1 MKAVIISEDTTAI
14 ERFSIVLKNAGYE
27 IIVYHWLMKALDN
40 FEEISPHLILIST
53 RDYPRHWKTFAE
65 YIKSGNIKNEPQV
78 ILFTDTNFSEDELK
92 KAECLGIR
100 GTFSSYD
107 VEGLDNLRAILNKK
121 NDIYAGLDNQ
131 PSAEEYNLDDGVKDT
146 APQTNKA
153 PLEQLSAESH
163 DAEDVPSVAT
173 ILEEN
178 TQTTESPVS
187 IETSSADDPYLEAE
201 AEQEAIQKQ
210 NIAAMQEASEQVQQS
225 VSEII
230 EDNTQ
235 TTEQIDI
242 SSADDPYL
250 EAEAEQEAIQK
261 QNIAAM
267 QEASEQV
274 QQSVSEII
282 EDNTQTAE
290 HPAPIETSSADD
302 PYLEAEAE
310 QEAIQKQ
317 NIAAMQ
323 EASEQV
329 QQSVSEIIEDNTQ
342 TTEQIDISS
351 ADDPYLEAEA
361 EQEAIQNEM
370 LLSKAEKEFDAEMLT
385 PEEMAHELTEFHYTT
400 ENVACY
406 DFMFSIPET
415 KRIITGVVQS
425 CTFPSLQFI
434 PDFMDEHIVVGE
446 EFTLATLKKDEQL
459 IPVTATVQEVGEII
473 SFNLEKNGGQ

>member
-173 ILEEN
+173 ILEDN

-235 TTEQIDI
+235 TTE
-242 SSADDPYL
+242 SP
-250 EAEAEQEAIQK
+250 
-261 QNIAAM
+261 
-267 QEASEQV
+267 
-274 QQSVSEII
+274 VS
-282 EDNTQTAE
+282 
-290 HPAPIETSSADD
+290 IET
-302 PYLEAEAE
+302 
-310 QEAIQKQ
+310 
-317 NIAAMQ
+317 
-323 EASEQV
+323 
-329 QQSVSEIIEDNTQ
+329 
-342 TTEQIDISS
+342 SS